1 MIAIEDTLSKPVTFV
16 RAFVSQ
22 YAPWLSL
29 AIGVLSRV
37 LSNHDINFAP
47 KAVAL
52 LIVAWTLPAV
62 FARVLPQP
70 QAGVK
75 EPKWRN
81 VIRTTGAPFVVVALY
96 KNVLFFLV
104 PIWFGSAHFPSLNM
118 WSPLVL
124 SAMALFT
131 CFSHQYHHHVIEHP
145 VRRVIWSAIV
155 LFAALV
161 PALAVLAFMSPR
173 LSLFFAA
180 LLATA
185 VAAASFRG
193 GVNLLS
199 HRAVMGLLW
208 GAMPVALLA
217 AAAAPLLPP
226 VPAVCHE
233 QGAGTALLN
242 HNLVNR
248 SDAFPVG
255 TRRVYAWFA
264 VSLPAGYR
272 QRVAFQWFHNGQKVG
287 APISSTIEG
296 GRSTGYRTATYK
308 TAPAPGDWRAD
319 LYSNASQLVGRVSFE
334 VKPSAK

>member
-1 MIAIEDTLSKPVTFV
+1 MSEISGTFSKPVAFV

-29 AIGVLSRV
+29 AIGVLARV

-62 FARVLPQP
+62 FARVLPSP

-104 PIWFGSAHFPSLNM
+104 PIWFGSAHIPSVNM
-118 WSPLVL
+118 GAPLVL
-124 SAMALFT
+124 AAMALFT

-145 VRRVIWSAIV
+145 VRRVVWSAVV

-185 VAAASFRG
+185 IATASLKG
-193 GVNLLS
+193 GANLLS
-199 HRAVMGLLW
+199 HRAVIRFLW
-208 GAMPVALLA
+208 SAMPVALLV

-226 VPAVCHE
+226 VPAVCHDE
-233 QGAGTALLN
+233 GAGTALLN
-242 HNLVNR
+242 HNLVNQAN
-248 SDAFPVG
+248 SFPKG

-272 QRVAFQWFHNGQKVG
+272 QRVAFQWFHNGKKVG
-287 APISSTIEG
+287 GPIPSRIEG

-308 TAPAPGDWRAD
+308 TAPAVGHWRAE
-319 LYSNASQLVGRVSFE
+319 LYSDASQLVARVSFE
-334 VKPSAK
+334 IEP